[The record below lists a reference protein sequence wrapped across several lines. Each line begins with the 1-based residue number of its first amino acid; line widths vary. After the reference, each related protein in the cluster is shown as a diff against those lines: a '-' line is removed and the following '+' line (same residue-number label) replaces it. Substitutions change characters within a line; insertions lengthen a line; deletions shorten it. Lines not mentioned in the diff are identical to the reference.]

1 MNLEDLQTEV
11 DALLGADVTFA
22 SIPRVLDD
30 GTYPLLQS
38 IHDPLRDY
46 GMVLI
51 IFRTENVG
59 LVDTALE
66 GTFSYLASV
75 HVIIEENVSVN
86 RAIPGRPTTEKVTRL
101 LGDLLSGAL
110 EESSPGS
117 GLLPMD
123 PWFKNFG
130 NIDGIQRCV
139 VSFTKQLANQ

>member
-1 MNLEDLQTEV
+1 MNLEDLQSSV
-11 DALLGADVTFA
+11 DTLIDGDATLGV
-22 SIPRVLDD
+22 IPRVLDD
-30 GTYPLLQS
+30 GTYPLLTS

-59 LVDTALE
+59 LVDTSLE
-66 GTFSYLASV
+66 GTFAYLASV
-75 HVIIEENVSVN
+75 HVIIEENVAVN
-86 RAIPGRPTTEKVTRL
+86 RAVSGRPTTEKVTRL
-101 LGDLLSGAL
+101 LGNLLKGAL

-139 VSFTKQLANQ
+139 VNFTKQLSSQ

>member
-1 MNLEDLQTEV
+1 MNLEDLQTSV
-11 DALLGADVTFA
+11 DAAIAADATLGV
-22 SIPRVLDD
+22 IPRVLDD

-59 LVDTALE
+59 LVDTAPE

-86 RAIPGRPTTEKVTRL
+86 RAVSGRPTIEKVTRL
-101 LGDLLSGAL
+101 LGNLLGGAL